1 MKRVLLVLT
10 VGLIIAAMM
19 LVAMP
24 AFAQTTTDP

>member
-1 MKRVLLVLT
+1 VKRVLLVLT

-24 AFAQTTTDP
+24 AFAQTTDP